1 MIIRYAS
8 LIYTEITKGE
18 KNNEWLYVM
27 RPVDMLRSAVN
38 QPAFFI
44 CPKIKLN
51 RKGKEALVVDHVDI
65 NEKLLYYLRS
75 NHTGAGKA
83 IQSKSLALRLQIS
96 GRKIRDIVNALRC
109 EGYPICSDDGGYY
122 YAANR
127 QEAMRSIRQL
137 NSRIEKIAE
146 AKDGLTGSLVYLP
159 RFSSGSE
166 LQIWMVPVKEG

>member
-1 MIIRYAS
+1 M
-8 LIYTEITKGE
+8 E
-18 KNNEWLYVM
+18 
-27 RPVDMLRSAVN
+27 
-38 QPAFFI
+38 
-44 CPKIKLN
+44 
-51 RKGKEALVVDHVDI
+51 HVDI
-65 NEKLLYYLRS
+65 NERLLNYLRN
-75 NHTGAGKA
+75 NHRGAGKA

-96 GRKIRDIVNALRC
+96 GRKIRDVVNTLRC

-127 QEAMRSIRQL
+127 QDVMRSIRQL

-146 AKDGLTGSLVYLP
+146 AKDGLTQSLVYLP